1 MLLFYASWISDA
13 TLKKKI
19 KLSQKIV
26 IGDKYIN
33 KMGESSQCVYT
44 TYTLSIFTTCQLYLN
59 KAGKKSAMG
68 GSKKK

>member
-1 MLLFYASWISDA
+1 MHLGYLMPH
-13 TLKKKI
+13 LKKNKTVP
-19 KLSQKIV
+19 KKIV
-26 IGDKYIN
+26 IGDRYIN

-68 GSKKK
+68 GNKKK

>member
-1 MLLFYASWISDA
+1 MPH
-13 TLKKKI
+13 LKKNKTVP
-19 KLSQKIV
+19 KKIV
-26 IGDKYIN
+26 IGDRYIN

-68 GSKKK
+68 GNKKK